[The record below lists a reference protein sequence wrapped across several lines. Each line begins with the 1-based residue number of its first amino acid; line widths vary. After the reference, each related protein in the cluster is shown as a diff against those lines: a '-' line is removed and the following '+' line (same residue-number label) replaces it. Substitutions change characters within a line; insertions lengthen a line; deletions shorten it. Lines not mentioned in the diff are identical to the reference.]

1 VKHDARETED
11 NAGRPPDHDFL
22 GNYRRDGQLNVLAV
36 VPSRRRSLDKT
47 LK

>member
-22 GNYRRDGQLNVLAV
+22 GKHRRDGQLNVLAV
-36 VPSRRRSLDKT
+36 VPSWRRSWENT